1 MKICGGKL
9 ASLCGLLGNS
19 LLFLAFAGVWKAVGN
34 VLVEWRLEHEM
45 FRSHDITTQSSVL
58 FLFIVEKQSFG
69 KKKINFPKNNLLK
82 MTRVLSSSLN
92 VYFGYL

>member
-58 FLFIVEKQSFG
+58 FLFIVEKQSLG
-69 KKKINFPKNNLLK
+69 KKTKFPL
-82 MTRVLSSSLN
+82 
-92 VYFGYL
+92 

>member
-58 FLFIVEKQSFG
+58 FLFTVEKQSFG
-69 KKKINFPKNNLLK
+69 KKAKFPLE
-82 MTRVLSSSLN
+82 
-92 VYFGYL
+92 